1 VVTTEYVEKT
11 IPVQERPAKVEM
23 PPVDWFVI
31 TEENLEEKLAEVKEK
46 TGQIVFIAI
55 TPKGYENLALGIGDL
70 RRYIK
75 QQQSIIA
82 YYEEA
87 VTPTEPEPVEEE
99 KEYIFFTK
107 YSNFFSEISSYSC
120 LQDLQSDI

>member
-1 VVTTEYVEKT
+1 MEPEVVLQTEYVEKT

-31 TEENLEEKLAEVKEK
+31 TEENLDEKLAEVKEK

-87 VTPTEPEPVEEE
+87 VTPAESETVEEE
-99 KEYIFFTK
+99 KE
-107 YSNFFSEISSYSC
+107 
-120 LQDLQSDI
+120 

>member
-1 VVTTEYVEKT
+1 MSPLLLTGCFRAPEPEVVISTEYVSKS

-31 TEENLEEKLAEVKEK
+31 TEENLEEKLAEVQSQ
-46 TGQIVFIAI
+46 TGNTVFIAI
-55 TPKGYENLALGIGDL
+55 TPKGYENLAIGIGDL

-87 VTPTEPEPVEEE
+87 VVNEEPEVIEE
-99 KEYIFFTK
+99 
-107 YSNFFSEISSYSC
+107 
-120 LQDLQSDI
+120 

>member
-1 VVTTEYVEKT
+1 MVTTEYVEKS
-11 IPVQERPAKVEM
+11 IPVQERPSKVEM

-31 TEENLEEKLAEVKEK
+31 TEENLEEKLAEVREK
-46 TGQIVFIAI
+46 TGNVVFIAI
-55 TPKGYENLALGIGDL
+55 TPKGYENLAIGIGDL

-99 KEYIFFTK
+99 KE
-107 YSNFFSEISSYSC
+107 
-120 LQDLQSDI
+120 